1 MIIKEVNLET
11 VCGYTSKTAGQPKT
25 GNCVCRKIKC
35 RKIISDQCVDE
46 QKVVSKDIC
55 TTGKDTDH

>member
-1 MIIKEVNLET
+1 MIIKRGKFRRLSAVIQ
-11 VCGYTSKTAGQPKT
+11 TAGQPKT